1 VSYDYEYRYM
11 RELARSF
18 VEVTPPVAPAL
29 SIKPITVTSK
39 RQAYAIAIAIMSN
52 ADRLFRGE
60 TV

>member
-18 VEVTPPVAPAL
+18 VEV
-29 SIKPITVTSK
+29 
-39 RQAYAIAIAIMSN
+39 IMSN